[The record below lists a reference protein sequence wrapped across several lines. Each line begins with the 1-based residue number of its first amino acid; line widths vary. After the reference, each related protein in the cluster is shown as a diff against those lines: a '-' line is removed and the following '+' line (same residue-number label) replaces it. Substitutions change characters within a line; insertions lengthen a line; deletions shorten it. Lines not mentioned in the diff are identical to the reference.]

1 MFTCIIVMQA
11 SIPENLPPAAL
22 RTLVAIA
29 DFGGFTNA
37 ADALGL
43 TQPTVS
49 QQVKR
54 IEQVLGLS
62 LILRDRR
69 HLEFTPAGQ
78 TLLDYA
84 RRIVTLNDEVV
95 TKLTT
100 PDITGALRLGLP
112 HEFTISILPQLVG
125 VFSQTHPGVVIE
137 VECELSKTL
146 LANITDYDLV
156 IALHD
161 RSEPA
166 GKQLRREP
174 LVWVSNPDYRFPSEP
189 DAELQIIAAPDPCI
203 YRDTLQRVLATAH
216 RTWALRL
223 TSSSYGAV
231 CAAVSTGMGITVLA
245 RSAVPQD
252 LRVVEH
258 DLLPALPDIDLRLH
272 CEWSSANSATRT
284 FVNFVTERLTQRAG
298 GSLPG

>member
-1 MFTCIIVMQA
+1 MSA

-29 DFGGFTNA
+29 EFGGFTNA
-37 ADALGL
+37 AAALGL

-54 IEQVLGLS
+54 IEQLLGLP

-69 HLEFTPAGQ
+69 QLEFTPAGQ

-84 RRIVTLNDEVV
+84 RRIVSLNDEVV
-95 TKLTT
+95 AKLTT
-100 PDITGALRLGLP
+100 PNITGALRLGLP

-125 VFSQTHPGVVIE
+125 AFSQSHPNVVIE

-146 LANITDYDLV
+146 LANLSDYDLV

-161 RSEPA
+161 QSDSA
-166 GKQLRREP
+166 GKQLRTEP
-174 LVWVSNPDYRFPSEP
+174 LVWVSNPDYRFSSKPE
-189 DAELQIIAAPDPCI
+189 AGLQIIAAPDPCI
-203 YRDTLQRVLATAH
+203 YRATLQQVLSGAE
-216 RTWALRL
+216 REWSLRL
-223 TSSSYGAV
+223 TSTSYGAV

-245 RSAVPQD
+245 RSAVPNN
-252 LRVVEH
+252 LRAVQHEG
-258 DLLPALPDIDLRLH
+258 LPLLPDIDLRLH
-272 CEWSSANSATRT
+272 CDWSTANSATRT
-284 FVNFVTERLTQRAG
+284 FVNFVTERLTQR
-298 GSLPG
+298 L